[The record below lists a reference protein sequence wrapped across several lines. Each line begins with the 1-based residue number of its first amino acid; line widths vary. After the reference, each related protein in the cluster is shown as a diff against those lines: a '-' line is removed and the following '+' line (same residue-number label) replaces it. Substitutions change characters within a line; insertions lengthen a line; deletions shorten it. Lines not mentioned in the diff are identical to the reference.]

1 MVLNN
6 IDIKTGR
13 NTAGFQLKLDQYYLE
28 FYKQLLF
35 TYENKIKLYIII
47 IRKCNK
53 SAILKLP
60 DNVFR

>member
-13 NTAGFQLKLDQYYLE
+13 NTAGIQLKLDQYYLE

-53 SAILKLP
+53 STIL
-60 DNVFR
+60 